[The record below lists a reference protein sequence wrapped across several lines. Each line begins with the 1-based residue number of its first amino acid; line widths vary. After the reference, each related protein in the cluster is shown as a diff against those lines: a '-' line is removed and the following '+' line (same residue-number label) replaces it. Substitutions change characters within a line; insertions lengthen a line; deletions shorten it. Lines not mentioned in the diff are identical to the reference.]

1 MTNNIEKF
9 NETVSILVKAY
20 MNDELRHQDC
30 QACVV
35 GNLCGGNWL
44 WRFLFM
50 TCESGIQAP
59 TTINSIWLRTIGFE
73 SVDELLSAANNVCLS
88 TGYTV
93 EQLAKIE
100 FAFESTP
107 RVEDED
113 EWMFNGLMAVVSVLA
128 EIHGVSLDV
137 SEDARKLFVK
147 A

>member
-9 NETVSILVKAY
+9 NETVSILVMAY

-30 QACVV
+30 EACVV
-35 GNLCGGNWL
+35 GNLCGGSSL

-50 TCESGIQAP
+50 TCETGTQAP
-59 TTINSIWLRTIGFE
+59 TTISNIWLRTLGFE
-73 SVDELLSAANNVCLS
+73 SVDELLSAANNLCLS

-93 EQLAKIE
+93 DQLAKIE

-107 RVEDED
+107 KVEDED